1 MSIIDVRDDILAL
14 DFEYDISI
22 VLACQN
28 ILYVIN
34 DYFFYLINKEKINP
48 KQYFAFYM
56 IEPVRHF

>member
-34 DYFFYLINKEKINP
+34 NYFFNLLTTKRKKNP
-48 KQYFAFYM
+48 KQYFALM
-56 IEPVRHF
+56 

>member
-28 ILYVIN
+28 ILYVTDYLLKLLTIIHFIN
-34 DYFFYLINKEKINP
+34 NIFFHKI
-48 KQYFAFYM
+48 
-56 IEPVRHF
+56 

>member
-28 ILYVIN
+28 ILYVVN
-34 DYFFYLINKEKINP
+34 DYFLNLLTTKSKQTINNILLLFFLELN
-48 KQYFAFYM
+48 
-56 IEPVRHF
+56 

>member
-28 ILYVIN
+28 ILYVFN
-34 DYFFYLINKEKINP
+34 DYFLNLSSKEKINP
-48 KQYFAFYM
+48 KQYFTFYI
-56 IEPVRHF
+56 IEPN

>member
-28 ILYVIN
+28 ILYVIDDLFIESRRN
-34 DYFFYLINKEKINP
+34 KFYK
-48 KQYFAFYM
+48 
-56 IEPVRHF
+56 

>member
-34 DYFFYLINKEKINP
+34 DYFLKSFNNKE
-48 KQYFAFYM
+48 
-56 IEPVRHF
+56 